1 LNDRAKCASETRLT
15 RASRCTGQSSC
26 EAASIRS
33 FARNRRRNSSGSW
46 LVESTLVMEELEIE
60 IERILINGVDIF
72 KFSDGGRL
80 ITHSKVMVRPVEA
93 IILLQRLIVEQH

>member
-1 LNDRAKCASETRLT
+1 
-15 RASRCTGQSSC
+15 
-26 EAASIRS
+26 
-33 FARNRRRNSSGSW
+33 
-46 LVESTLVMEELEIE
+46 MEELEIEIE